1 MSRYRTPRPLRVT
14 ASWPPCCFAQAL
26 LAQVSCLRQRPSP
39 MIHGPVSYSIFST
52 TVQ

>member
-14 ASWPPCCFAQAL
+14 GL
-26 LAQVSCLRQRPSP
+26 LAAVLLCTSLVGASIVPAQRPSP